1 MANCPNLKI
10 YMLGSLKGW
19 EMATKA
25 VIEKKQTHSNKKN
38 IWNPGSQQF
47 LKTRLNVSGV
57 AQALDVKIIQ
67 SLDILLLLKL

>member
-25 VIEKKQTHSNKKN
+25 VIEKKQTHSNKKKYETQEAN
-38 IWNPGSQQF
+38 SSWKHV
-47 LKTRLNVSGV
+47 LMW
-57 AQALDVKIIQ
+57 AE
-67 SLDILLLLKL
+67 

>member
-25 VIEKKQTHSNKKN
+25 VTEKKQTHSNKKYET
-38 IWNPGSQQF
+38 Q
-47 LKTRLNVSGV
+47 KTNSSWKRVLMWVV
-57 AQALDVKIIQ
+57 LAQALDVKIIQ